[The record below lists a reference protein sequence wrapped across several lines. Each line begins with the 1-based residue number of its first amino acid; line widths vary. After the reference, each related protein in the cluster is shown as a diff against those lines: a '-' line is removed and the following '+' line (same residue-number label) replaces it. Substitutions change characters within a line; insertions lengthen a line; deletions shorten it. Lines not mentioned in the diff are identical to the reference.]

1 MLNIKQI
8 GLGAK
13 PWIINK
19 RTGDEKLKFESK
31 IRRKRGKQQMYTETR
46 QF

>member
-8 GLGAK
+8 SSGAK
-13 PWIINK
+13 TWIINK

-31 IRRKRGKQQMYTETR
+31 I
-46 QF
+46 